1 MPRNFDIAAL
11 WNNFSWKTIAWS
23 SPQTLVRIALG
34 VLLVANVVAAG
45 FAFHIWGDSPQDLE
59 SKIEATQS
67 QLAIAR
73 AQLNR
78 GKQMASKISLARDQ
92 GGSFI
97 NTYMTPRKATYS
109 TILGELNQM
118 AAAAGVKTR
127 ETALTRDA
135 VEGSNSLSMLTV
147 TAGYE
152 TSYPNLLKFVN
163 LLDKSQRFLIID
175 TLQAAPQAS
184 TGLLLVTIK
193 LYTFV
198 RDDSEDQI

>member
-1 MPRNFDIAAL
+1 MRRNFEIPASWRSVS
-11 WNNFSWKTIAWS
+11 WN
-23 SPQTLVRIALG
+23 SPQTLVRAALG
-34 VLLVANVVAAG
+34 VLLIANIIAAG
-45 FAFHIWGDSPQDLE
+45 FAFHVWGDSPQALE
-59 SKIEATQS
+59 SKIEETQN
-67 QLAIAR
+67 QIAIAR

-78 GKQMASKISLARDQ
+78 GKQMSSKISLARDQ
-92 GGSFI
+92 GGNFI
-97 NTYMTPRKATYS
+97 TTYMTPRKATYS

-118 AAAAGVKTR
+118 AATAGVKTR
-127 ETALTRDA
+127 ETSLTREA

-198 RDDSEDQI
+198 RDDSEDQS

>member
-1 MPRNFDIAAL
+1 MRRNFEIPSSWRNIS
-11 WNNFSWKTIAWS
+11 WN
-23 SPQTLVRIALG
+23 SPQTLVRVALG
-34 VLLVANVVAAG
+34 VLLFANIIAAG
-45 FAFHIWGDSPQDLE
+45 FAFHVWGDSPQALE
-59 SKIEATQS
+59 GKIEETQN
-67 QLAIAR
+67 QIAIAR

-78 GKQMASKISLARDQ
+78 GKQMSSKISLARDQ

-118 AAAAGVKTR
+118 AATAGVKTR
-127 ETALTRDA
+127 ETSLTRDA

-198 RDDSEDQI
+198 RDDSEDQS

>member
-1 MPRNFDIAAL
+1 MRRNFEIPTSWRSVSNIT
-11 WNNFSWKTIAWS
+11 WN
-23 SPQTLVRIALG
+23 SPQALVRVALG
-34 VLLVANVVAAG
+34 FLLLANIIAAG
-45 FAFHIWGDSPQDLE
+45 FAFHVWGDSPQTLE
-59 SKIEATQS
+59 AKIEETQN
-67 QLAIAR
+67 QIAIAR
-73 AQLNR
+73 TQLNR